1 MEETTYMEGG
11 DSDDSGSNTVKI
23 SLVSATKPG
32 TFRLLFNE
40 EGKVTEG
47 SIVLYGEFKRVTSGF
62 GETYTSTQEQ
72 AVFLFQSD

>member
-1 MEETTYMEGG
+1 ME
-11 DSDDSGSNTVKI
+11 D
-23 SLVSATKPG
+23 PG

-47 SIVLYGEFKRVTSGF
+47 SIVLYGEFKRVASGF
-62 GETYTSTQEQ
+62 GETYTGTQEQ